1 LKIEFLTLSEGTR
14 LQYSIRGEGQPILV
28 LHGGHSNCTE
38 EFGYQALLDAGYSL
52 ITPSR
57 PGYGETSRELG
68 ESLRTACQAY
78 EELLRHLQIKKLH
91 VIAVSAGGPSGIFF
105 ASQYPQRI
113 CTLTLQS
120 AVTGPWLTS
129 KDKEYKAAKIL
140 FRPGVEAY
148 VWKLL
153 ASVTDRFPRYMF
165 KQMASSFT
173 KLPWREVES
182 YLLPEDLE
190 AFRAMN
196 RRQRSGHGF
205 MIDLVHPGQIEIQ
218 HLQNVT
224 CPVLIMH
231 SLQDGT
237 VPLEHAH
244 RASKH
249 MPNAQLCLLDTWGHL
264 IWLGKGSEQVNRELL
279 SFLSQ
284 WDKNTNESETS
295 VPLSRID

>member
-1 LKIEFLTLSEGTR
+1 MKIEFLTLSEGTR
-14 LQYSIRGEGQPILV
+14 LQYSIRGEGPPVLV

-68 ESLRTACQAY
+68 ESLMTACQAY
-78 EELLRHLQIKKLH
+78 DELLRHLQIEKVH

-105 ASQYPQRI
+105 ASQYSQRMR
-113 CTLTLQS
+113 TLTLQS

-129 KDKEYKAAKIL
+129 KDKEYKVAQIM

-148 VWKLL
+148 LWKLL
-153 ASVTDRFPRYMF
+153 AFMTDRFPKYMF

-182 YLLPEDLE
+182 YLLPEDVE

-205 MIDLVHPGQIEIQ
+205 MIDLLHPGQIEVQ
-218 HLQNVT
+218 HLEDVT

-231 SLQDGT
+231 SRQDRT
-237 VPLEHAH
+237 VPPEHAH
-244 RASKH
+244 RAYKC

-264 IWLGKGSEQVNRELL
+264 IWLGKGSEQVHQELL

-284 WDKNTNESETS
+284 WEENTNESETS
-295 VPLSRID
+295 VPFSRID

>member
-1 LKIEFLTLSEGTR
+1 MKIEFLTLPQGTR
-14 LQYSIRGEGQPILV
+14 LQYSIRGEGPPILV

-68 ESLRTACQAY
+68 ESLMTACQTY
-78 EELLRHLQIKKLH
+78 DELLRHLQIEKVH

-105 ASQYPQRI
+105 ASQYPQRMR
-113 CTLTLQS
+113 TLTLQS

-129 KDKEYKAAKIL
+129 KDKEYKVAQIM

-148 VWKLL
+148 LWKLL
-153 ASVTDRFPRYMF
+153 AFMTDRFPRYMF

-205 MIDLVHPGQIEIQ
+205 MIDLLPR
-218 HLQNVT
+218 T
-224 CPVLIMH
+224 
-231 SLQDGT
+231 D
-237 VPLEHAH
+237 
-244 RASKH
+244 
-249 MPNAQLCLLDTWGHL
+249 
-264 IWLGKGSEQVNRELL
+264 
-279 SFLSQ
+279 
-284 WDKNTNESETS
+284 
-295 VPLSRID
+295 